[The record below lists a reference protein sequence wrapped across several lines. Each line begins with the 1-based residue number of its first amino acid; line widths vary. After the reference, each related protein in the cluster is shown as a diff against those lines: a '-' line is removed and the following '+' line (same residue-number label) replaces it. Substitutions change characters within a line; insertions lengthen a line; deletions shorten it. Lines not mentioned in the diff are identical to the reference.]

1 MVQKCYTISF
11 CLFFVFLFWVLLV
24 YLFCFC
30 FCFCFFVFCFLYY
43 YFVVVLGGRVGFHY
57 TCINDDS
64 ILIIEQHSNIWFEYP
79 RVIYY
84 IHRCWLRMFVH
95 NSIVI
100 SSTLLSLLVQCL
112 FQLQT
117 HRLNY
122 FHIIYTI

>member
-11 CLFFVFLFWVLLV
+11 CLFFVFLFWILLV
-24 YLFCFC
+24 Y
-30 FCFCFFVFCFLYY
+30 FFYFFFFFFFFFFLYY
-43 YFVVVLGGRVGFHY
+43 YFVVVLGGGVGLHY

-79 RVIYY
+79 RVIYD

-100 SSTLLSLLVQCL
+100 SSTLLSLLVQRL

-117 HRLNY
+117 NRLNY